1 MDPAI
6 ISIIIIAITIILF
19 FTEAI
24 PLALTSFFAAIAM
37 GVFGAM
43 PLDQIYAGW
52 GSQTLALSMGMM
64 IVGDAVFETGLAKWF
79 GDKLVGMGIANNE
92 KFFMAA
98 MMIIAGVM
106 SAFMSNI
113 ATMAMFI
120 PLVASVAASSDGKI
134 DSRYIILPMGLATT
148 VGGSGTLVGS
158 THQVVAQG
166 ILEQSG
172 YAMSFFET
180 GIIAFPMLIAL
191 VIYFVTFGYKL
202 MKRVFDFEPVLEKA
216 IIEDE
221 VEEDLGEPGKLTPK
235 MKIAGITLIG
245 AIIGFVSGIWN
256 IGTVALIAAGIVMVT
271 GAIPFKKA
279 YANLD
284 WNTLVILATS
294 VGFATGLDVSGGG
307 ALIADF
313 TINLFGGE
321 NASPIILLAVGIFIA
336 TMLTNFA
343 SNTATSAMLT
353 PIFMNIA
360 LQFGLN
366 PLVFV
371 VPIVVSAG
379 NATFTPVGT
388 SAVTMTLQA
397 GYRYNDYVKVG
408 LPITIVLM
416 IIAMIVSPLVY
427 GL

>member
-6 ISIIIIAITIILF
+6 ISIIIIVITIISFML
-19 FTEAI
+19 EKI

-43 PLDQIYAGW
+43 PLQEIYAGW

-79 GDKLVGMGIANNE
+79 GDKLVSMGIANNE

-98 MMIIAGVM
+98 MMVIAGIM

-120 PLVASVAASSDGKI
+120 PLVASVAASSNGKI
-134 DSRYIILPMGLATT
+134 DSRFIILPMGLATT
-148 VGGSGTLVGS
+148 IGGSGSLVGS

-172 YAMSFFET
+172 YAMGFFET

-191 VIYFVTFGYKL
+191 IAYMVTFGYKL
-202 MKRVFDFEPVLEKA
+202 MKKTFDFAPVLENEVA
-216 IIEDE
+216 ESDIES
-221 VEEDLGEPGKLTPK
+221 LGEEPGKLTLK
-235 MKIAGITLIG
+235 MKIAGITLIL

-256 IGTVALIAAGIVMVT
+256 IGTVALLAAGVVMVT
-271 GAIPFKKA
+271 GCIPFKKA
-279 YANLD
+279 FANLD

-313 TINLFGGE
+313 TIGLFGGE

-353 PIFMNIA
+353 PVFINVA
-360 LQFGLN
+360 HQFGLN
-366 PLVFV
+366 PLMFV
-371 VPIVVSAG
+371 VPIVVSCG

-388 SAVTMTLQA
+388 SAVTMTLQG

-408 LPITIVLM
+408 LPITIALM
-416 IIAMIVSPLVY
+416 IIAMVVSPLVY

>member
-43 PLDQIYAGW
+43 PLEQIYAGW
-52 GSQTLALSMGMM
+52 GSQTFALSMGMM

-79 GDKLVGMGIANNE
+79 GDKLVGMGIANSE

-98 MMIIAGVM
+98 MMIIGGVM

-120 PLVASVAASSDGKI
+120 PLVASVAASSNGKI
-134 DSRYIILPMGLATT
+134 DSRYVILPMGLATT

-180 GIIAFPMLIAL
+180 GIIALPMLIAL
-191 VIYFVTFGYKL
+191 VIYMVTFGYNI
-202 MKRVFDFEPVLEKA
+202 MKRTFDFEPVLEKA
-216 IIEDE
+216 VESNDTEDE
-221 VEEDLGEPGKLTPK
+221 IGEPGKLTPK
-235 MKIAGITLIG
+235 MKIAGITLIA
-245 AIIGFVSGIWN
+245 AIIGFVSGTWN
-256 IGTVALIAAGIVMVT
+256 IGTVALLAAGVVMVT

-279 YANLD
+279 FANLD

-313 TINLFGGE
+313 TINLFGGA

-336 TMLTNFA
+336 TILTNFA

-360 LQFGLN
+360 VQFGLN

-371 VPIVVSAG
+371 VPIVVSCG

-397 GYRYNDYVKVG
+397 GYRYKDYVKVG
-408 LPITIVLM
+408 LPITIILM
-416 IIAMIVSPLVY
+416 IIAMVVSPLVY